1 MTASVRYSRVASAS
15 AAPVTDYRT
24 AKVDGVNVFY
34 REAGPADAPVVLLLH
49 GVHRIIGRS
58 TTYGAPYDPNALSEE
73 DDDVPRGVYFLFI
86 SAKAMATL
94 EFLQQEWINDGDF
107 TALGEERNPVVG
119 LQPDDAL
126 FSIPREPVRRHGPG
140 QGSDGTLTCSI
151 AILMTTGRAS
161 GGIPATR
168 SCHSSSNSSTVG
180 SPIVAAIPWSGR
192 GCGNTRSCPSS
203 CGHPWTC
210 RPSSASAATRPEPA
224 DRAAFGVHRRR
235 VAAAVS
241 IRR

>member
-126 FSIPREPVRRHGPG
+126 FSISAGAG
-140 QGSDGTLTCSI
+140 
-151 AILMTTGRAS
+151 
-161 GGIPATR
+161 
-168 SCHSSSNSSTVG
+168 
-180 SPIVAAIPWSGR
+180 
-192 GCGNTRSCPSS
+192 
-203 CGHPWTC
+203 
-210 RPSSASAATRPEPA
+210 SASRSRSGVGWDPDVLHRHLDDDRPRLRRDPGHEVLPLLKQ
-224 DRAAFGVHRRR
+224 FFHRRIAHCGCHP
-235 VAAAVS
+235 VVG
-241 IRR
+241 